1 MIWHVLFNSLFIEDL
16 EVKETISES
25 VLVSMII
32 MNYGQPHQNNNSAF
46 TQ

>member
-16 EVKETISES
+16 EVTETISES
-25 VLVSMII
+25 VLVSVII